1 MYIIP
6 LYKYKVEIEGRKGT
20 CISTF
25 KPECDYILMY
35 RLLPHDENH
44 TITNYI
50 EFYDDGVDIEEYEL
64 SAWHEINKND
74 LNPPLPQLSK
84 MEIELEKLQIIEDEQ
99 DSMIID
105 LATELAILQLT
116 M

>member
-1 MYIIP
+1 MHIIP
-6 LYKYKVEIEGRKGT
+6 LYKYKVEIDGRKGT

-44 TITNYI
+44 AITNYV

-84 MEIELEKLQIIEDEQ
+84 MAIELEKIQNIEDEQ
-99 DSMIID
+99 DAMIID

-116 M
+116 I

>member
-1 MYIIP
+1 MYIVP
-6 LYKYKVEIEGRKGT
+6 LYKYKVEIDGRKGT

-35 RLLPHDENH
+35 RLLPHDENR
-44 TITNYI
+44 TITNYV
-50 EFYDDGVDIEEYEL
+50 EFYDHGVDIAEYEL

-84 MEIELEKLQIIEDEQ
+84 MAIELEKIQNIEDEQ
-99 DSMIID
+99 DAMIID